1 MERALAY
8 ADEIRI
14 YHGAKITRSLP
25 DLPEEL
31 ELAELLK
38 EEVAPDGTET

>member
-25 DLPEEL
+25 DLTEEL

-38 EEVAPDGTET
+38 EEVTPDGTET